1 MVGSNGG
8 STGVPGAKKIIVSK
22 IVPKPFGMLKQ
33 VFLARFEPV
42 VTRFGPWKI
51 PKCLENGPFWDQKWA
66 KKGSKTRFSKNDLGP
81 FGMLKQVF
89 LARFEPVVTRFGPWK
104 IPKCLEKGPLWVQKW
119 AKKGSEK
126 HFSKSDPGPFG
137 MLKQVFL
144 AHFEPMATHFQPPP
158 QFGEEI
164 PTIRQNNSAGLFFG
178 EMLPSH
184 QDYGPGPPNTLSLW
198 LLCCQRHVE
207 TLIS

>member
-1 MVGSNGG
+1 MRRCRVRSPKWIGISHCAFTLTLTIARAAVTKSSGSRY
-8 STGVPGAKKIIVSK
+8 S
-22 IVPKPFGMLKQ
+22 
-33 VFLARFEPV
+33 
-42 VTRFGPWKI
+42 
-51 PKCLENGPFWDQKWA
+51 
-66 KKGSKTRFSKNDLGP
+66 
-81 FGMLKQVF
+81 
-89 LARFEPVVTRFGPWK
+89 
-104 IPKCLEKGPLWVQKW
+104 
-119 AKKGSEK
+119 
-126 HFSKSDPGPFG
+126 
-137 MLKQVFL
+137 
-144 AHFEPMATHFQPPP
+144 QPPP